1 MSMNPVAGPVGIT
14 PRTETVRL
22 TAYAALSKGDLV
34 AISTVVT
41 SGRFATTIAVADN
54 AGTTTADNATGIFA
68 VALESIAS
76 GAVGDFAFAGIVDVL
91 IEGTPALGIAMTAQG
106 GADKDA
112 ITAVVNDKILGYMLE
127 VGVNATVGS
136 MMFDGYNGFGLK
148 GA

>member
-41 SGRFATTIAVADN
+41 SGRFATTIAVNDALVL
-54 AGTTTADNATGIFA
+54 TSDNATGIFA

-91 IEGTPALGIAMTAQG
+91 IQGTPALGIAMTAQG

-136 MMFDGYNGFGLK
+136 MMFDGYNGFGIK